1 MISRIFF
8 GPTVKWCHSFWR
20 RQKSCILVYPSRI
33 SDQLLSGICI
43 ILNKRCFI
51 YFSDPQ
57 CWSQRDVVIWMRAK
71 MQEFK
76 IPNDSHMRAMEWLT
90 AANIDGPGFVQIPE
104 EEFKA
109 RLPEVFIS
117 FFYYLISYLLTKMG
131 VVHTLQK

>member
-1 MISRIFF
+1 
-8 GPTVKWCHSFWR
+8 
-20 RQKSCILVYPSRI
+20 
-33 SDQLLSGICI
+33 
-43 ILNKRCFI
+43 
-51 YFSDPQ
+51 
-57 CWSQRDVVIWMRAK
+57 MRAK